1 MSIQIAP
8 FSHLS
13 ETRDDREMEREK
25 VEKKKKKV
33 LTLSVNSLSTI
44 DQSGSFIL
52 SSLAVVKKALKMLAE

>member
-25 VEKKKKKV
+25 VEKKKKV

>member
-25 VEKKKKKV
+25 VEKKKKV

-52 SSLAVVKKALKMLAE
+52 SSIAVVKKALKMLAE

>member
-25 VEKKKKKV
+25 VEKKKKV
-33 LTLSVNSLSTI
+33 LTLPVNSLSTI

-52 SSLAVVKKALKMLAE
+52 STLAVIKKALKMLAE